1 MRAPNSGSPPR
12 MRGKPQAQRSS
23 LSERRITPAHAGKT
37 QSIKS
42 FHFLSTDHPRACGE
56 NAGGFTGAD
65 AINGSPP
72 RMRGKQVFYKE
83 SDLVGRITPAHA
95 GKTFGITKITGLESD
110 HPRACGENA
119 SNAINSAVGFGSPP
133 RMRGKPSHLL
143 FSSRSRRITPAHAGK
158 TLRKCY
164 ISEVNP
170 HPILQF
176 PLTSHKVVVSSGNP
190 TKLCEI
196 LLYQTESIL
205 LKLGVYS
212 PVHSPAFAS
221 QGLTCQ
227 L

>member
-1 MRAPNSGSPPR
+1 
-12 MRGKPQAQRSS
+12 MRGKPVARLQDGQRP
-23 LSERRITPAHAGKT
+23 RITPAHAGKT
-37 QSIKS
+37 LQMQSIAQ
-42 FHFLSTDHPRACGE
+42 LD
-56 NAGGFTGAD
+56 
-65 AINGSPP
+65 
-72 RMRGKQVFYKE
+72 
-83 SDLVGRITPAHA
+83 
-95 GKTFGITKITGLESD
+95 SD
-110 HPRACGENA
+110 HPRACGENLRICYFLPA
-119 SNAINSAVGFGSPP
+119 LVGSPP
-133 RMRGKPSHLL
+133 RMRGKLAEVSDLV
-143 FSSRSRRITPAHAGK
+143 FRSRITPAHAGK

>member
-1 MRAPNSGSPPR
+1 
-12 MRGKPQAQRSS
+12 MRGKLVSGFKNGIG
-23 LSERRITPAHAGKT
+23 ERITPAHAGKT
-37 QSIKS
+37 IQMLCFFGS
-42 FHFLSTDHPRACGE
+42 STDHPRACGE
-56 NAGGFTGAD
+56 NTIPPGECFYSA
-65 AINGSPP
+65 GSPP
-72 RMRGKQVFYKE
+72 RMRGKHIARRNDRPY
-83 SDLVGRITPAHA
+83 
-95 GKTFGITKITGLESD
+95 
-110 HPRACGENA
+110 
-119 SNAINSAVGFGSPP
+119 
-133 RMRGKPSHLL
+133 
-143 FSSRSRRITPAHAGK
+143 RRITPAHAGK